1 MDLGLEGR
9 SAIVTGGSRGIGL
22 SIAEALAA
30 EGARLTICARN
41 EDGLA
46 AAAKRISE
54 AGATA
59 GAEVLTVACDVTS
72 TEDCKRLIAAAAER
86 FGGIDILVNN
96 AGASVRGDDLDAVWR
111 DSFEL
116 NTLASVRLMELAK
129 PYLAQAQ
136 GGGAVVNI
144 SSIFGR
150 ESGGSPQYNATKA
163 AQLAMSKVYAL
174 DWAQQGIRVNTIAPG
189 SIAFP
194 GGSWGKRLESEP
206 EAMAAFVDANI
217 ASGRFGKPEEV
228 AAVVA
233 FVVSPRASWLLGATI
248 NVDGGQSRSNI

>member
-30 EGARLTICARN
+30 EGARVTICARN
-41 EDGLA
+41 EDRLA
-46 AAAKRISE
+46 EAAKRVTA
-54 AGATA
+54 AGAD
-59 GAEVLTVACDVTS
+59 VLTVACDVTS
-72 TEDCKRLIAAAAER
+72 REDCERLIEAAAER

-129 PYLAQAQ
+129 PYLAEAE

-150 ESGGSPQYNATKA
+150 ESGGSPQYNATKS
-163 AQLAMSKVYAL
+163 AQLAMGKVYAL
-174 DWAQQGIRVNTIAPG
+174 DWAQQGVRMNTIAPG

-194 GGSWGKRLESEP
+194 GGSWGQRLEDDP
-206 EAMAAFVDANI
+206 KAMAAFIEANI
-217 ASGRFGKPEEV
+217 AGGRFGKPEEV

-233 FVVSPRASWLLGATI
+233 FVVSPRASWLIGATI

>member
-30 EGARLTICARN
+30 EGARVTICARN
-41 EDGLA
+41 EDRLA
-46 AAAKRISE
+46 EAAKRVTA
-54 AGATA
+54 AGAD
-59 GAEVLTVACDVTS
+59 VLTVACDVTS
-72 TEDCKRLIAAAAER
+72 REDCERLIEAAAER

-129 PYLAQAQ
+129 PYLAEAE

-150 ESGGSPQYNATKA
+150 ESGGSPQYNATKS
-163 AQLAMSKVYAL
+163 AQLAMGKVYAL
-174 DWAQQGIRVNTIAPG
+174 DWAQQGVRVNTIAPG

-194 GGSWGKRLESEP
+194 GGSWGQRLEDDP
-206 EAMAAFVDANI
+206 KAMAAFIEANI
-217 ASGRFGKPEEV
+217 AGGRFGKPEEV